1 MLWHYQEIHKLS
13 KLPTIGVL
21 PHLPCEL
28 PKIKDEKDETEEEEG
43 VDTCLENVSVPQL
56 TPIFALGLTEFS
68 DIGLEEAVVLLTT
81 PAQPAP
87 QVSSTVSALVGV
99 FFIFCCAFTSTSIK
113 QVSAVLGL
121 VLPCAGVAETLIVSE
136 QTTPN
141 SLFDVVLRFFLVCL

>member
-28 PKIKDEKDETEEEEG
+28 PKIKDEKDETEEEG
-43 VDTCLENVSVPQL
+43 VDTCLENVSAPQL
-56 TPIFALGLTEFS
+56 TPIFALGLTEFG

-81 PAQPAP
+81 PAQPTL
-87 QVSSTVSALVGV
+87 QVSSTVSASVGV

-113 QVSAVLGL
+113 QVSATLGL
-121 VLPCAGVAETLIVSE
+121 VLPCSGVAETLIVSE
-136 QTTPN
+136 PTTIN